1 MTAIQLQELLHLPAA
16 ERLELIEALWD
27 SLAES
32 GEAMLDVPEA
42 HQAELE
48 RRWAQHEKN
57 PADTVSWDEVKA
69 GLLKRA

>member
-1 MTAIQLQELLHLPAA
+1 MTAIQLQELLHLPAS

-32 GEAMLDVPEA
+32 GEALLDVPDA
-42 HQAELE
+42 HKAELE
-48 RRWAQHEKN
+48 RRWAQHAKN
-57 PADTVSWDEVKA
+57 PADTVPWDEVKA